1 MPEDITIIL
10 SPSHLLS
17 DCYNSWHFLLTWDKY
32 KNGNRYEDTSLNNRK
47 FCFTILEPSN
57 WESISIIHAETSLI
71 IVRIRS
77 CTCMLKSV
85 QIRFIIK
92 YFQWYCRFM
101 EFKNI
106 AVFLFYVDQETMV
119 VTDLLLVDISIT
131 LVISLQYF
139 TQNALISPFTMV

>member
-10 SPSHLLS
+10 SPSHLMS
-17 DCYNSWHFLLTWDKY
+17 DCYNSWLSLLTWDNIRMKKRY
-32 KNGNRYEDTSLNNRK
+32 KDTSLNNRK
-47 FCFTILEPSN
+47 FCLTILEPSN
-57 WESISIIHAETSLI
+57 WESISIIHAEASLLI
-71 IVRIRS
+71 LRIWS
-77 CTCMLKSV
+77 CISMLKSV
-85 QIRFIIK
+85 QIRFIII

-119 VTDLLLVDISIT
+119 VTDLLLADISIT

-139 TQNALISPFTMV
+139 TLNALISPFTMV